1 MIDQILEKVG
11 NQLIELLTNS
21 GYGICLTD
29 EDLKLLWS
37 NNVFRNWFQSKEQEY
52 LFEIIEER
60 ESRDNSEIYQ
70 SITRSKSIK
79 IEVKNPSTKRWFL
92 ISSSPIQFEPEK
104 FFYLFLIDDT
114 TEKKTV
120 FESYISQLELL
131 DNVEDGIF
139 STDFNNRVTYWNKGA
154 EKIYGYSASEV
165 VGKIINQDFKLFD
178 PIDIET
184 QIQITQELEKY
195 RTYYFRRKEYRKDQI
210 EIWIEGNVTLITDT
224 GDNPIGLI
232 YIVRDITAK
241 LNAEILSDLNAN
253 LQKSLREI
261 TTNLLNE
268 FSFSDITLQL
278 TKKCKELTESEI
290 CSIFKINEHRSE
302 IIEIISDKELTE
314 ESLNQLIEISF
325 SILSWLE
332 LNRKPLVSFNEKYP
346 EVIEKLRKIVGV
358 EHFIISPVIIKNEI
372 QYFILAGS
380 NSYSLQN
387 YKVEIL
393 NSFASHFSF
402 IVSYFEKKLLQET
415 LEDKLRQTQ
424 KYELTSNLI
433 SGIVHDFK
441 NLLYGMKI
449 SVDLIKQKY
458 ESVIPAKIIN
468 ELEAFLN
475 RGLDLSKNLLEIGK
489 PLKPVKTQ
497 FKLNKLLDEIYNFA
511 RQICPSGIIINKN
524 YSDDLPEIYA
534 DYTQLYQVFMNL
546 IVNARDAMPD
556 GGELNIEVEKIS
568 ITEKDHILK
577 PKLKAGDFLV
587 VTFSDTGHGI
597 PKEHLDKIFEPYF
610 TTKDYQKGTGLGL
623 FISQNIITKH
633 NGFIQV
639 ESEVGKG
646 SKFKV
651 YLPYLKS
658 EEKVSQRVVETK
670 IKSNPTIL
678 IADDEDSIRTL
689 LAEMLSLQ
697 NFNVLEAS
705 SGEQAKELFIKSQD
719 ILDLVILDYH
729 LKDTTGEE
737 ILKFIRERNK
747 DIPVF
752 IASGI
757 IDDELSKR
765 LNELLVDKIIE
776 KPYEFDNLMESINNY
791 IKIVS

>member
-154 EKIYGYSASEV
+154 EKIYGYSAREV

-268 FSFSDITLQL
+268 FSFSDITFQL

-314 ESLNQLIEISF
+314 ESINQLIEI
-325 SILSWLE
+325 
-332 LNRKPLVSFNEKYP
+332 
-346 EVIEKLRKIVGV
+346 
-358 EHFIISPVIIKNEI
+358 
-372 QYFILAGS
+372 
-380 NSYSLQN
+380 
-387 YKVEIL
+387 
-393 NSFASHFSF
+393 
-402 IVSYFEKKLLQET
+402 
-415 LEDKLRQTQ
+415 
-424 KYELTSNLI
+424 
-433 SGIVHDFK
+433 
-441 NLLYGMKI
+441 
-449 SVDLIKQKY
+449 
-458 ESVIPAKIIN
+458 
-468 ELEAFLN
+468 
-475 RGLDLSKNLLEIGK
+475 
-489 PLKPVKTQ
+489 
-497 FKLNKLLDEIYNFA
+497 
-511 RQICPSGIIINKN
+511 
-524 YSDDLPEIYA
+524 
-534 DYTQLYQVFMNL
+534 
-546 IVNARDAMPD
+546 
-556 GGELNIEVEKIS
+556 
-568 ITEKDHILK
+568 
-577 PKLKAGDFLV
+577 
-587 VTFSDTGHGI
+587 
-597 PKEHLDKIFEPYF
+597 
-610 TTKDYQKGTGLGL
+610 
-623 FISQNIITKH
+623 
-633 NGFIQV
+633 
-639 ESEVGKG
+639 
-646 SKFKV
+646 
-651 YLPYLKS
+651 
-658 EEKVSQRVVETK
+658 
-670 IKSNPTIL
+670 
-678 IADDEDSIRTL
+678 
-689 LAEMLSLQ
+689 
-697 NFNVLEAS
+697 
-705 SGEQAKELFIKSQD
+705 
-719 ILDLVILDYH
+719 
-729 LKDTTGEE
+729 
-737 ILKFIRERNK
+737 
-747 DIPVF
+747 
-752 IASGI
+752 
-757 IDDELSKR
+757 
-765 LNELLVDKIIE
+765 
-776 KPYEFDNLMESINNY
+776 
-791 IKIVS
+791 